1 MDLKYINAK
10 KEDADLLIKIYNTS
24 FYNDYIKYGECPGYN
39 HTRESMTNT
48 ILSRIVYKII
58 CDDKIIGNISIR
70 DNKDDTYHLC
80 CLCVIPEYQ
89 NKRIGQKALRFIE
102 SKYSNA
108 TTWTL
113 ETPAD
118 KEKNHHFYIKFGYNI
133 VKEYM
138 DGSVKLV
145 LFEKQ
150 LSKSLL

>member
-1 MDLKYINAK
+1 MKVEFKIVTTDDIDELINVR
-10 KEDADLLIKIYNTS
+10 NQS
-24 FYNDYIKYGECPGYN
+24 FYEDYIKYGECPGYN
-39 HTRESMTNT
+39 HTRESMKNT

-89 NKRIGQKALRFIE
+89 NKRIGQEALRFIE

-118 KEKNHHFYIKFGYNI
+118 KEKNHHFYKKFGYNI

-145 LFEKQ
+145 LFEKK
-150 LSKSLL
+150 LSKS